1 MHRELEAFED
11 KQQTLDGVLK
21 ELDAAKDEACFWSIV
36 NITRLIER
44 MRRLTVG
51 EQNAAIR
58 QLVEE
63 VAPEVS
69 SGAKEAP
76 ALKGG
81 PLSLL
86 PKDQCTPTALKARFG
101 SAAAA
106 HVYLEAALGPAP
118 TKRKTWD
125 YLSTV
130 FVSGT
135 WATKARTLARSGPE
149 LGSVNE
155 EALGQLEARLLRR
168 IDQLDERMSELFEQL
183 LQRRH

>member
-1 MHRELEAFED
+1 MGELSNRF
-11 KQQTLDGVLK
+11 G
-21 ELDAAKDEACFWSIV
+21 ELMARMAKGDAEFF
-36 NITRLIER
+36 R
-44 MRRLTVG
+44 TVG

-63 VAPEVS
+63 VAPDGP
-69 SGAKEAP
+69 SGANQAP
-76 ALKGG
+76 ALNGG
-81 PLSLL
+81 PQSLL
-86 PKDQCTPTALKARFG
+86 PRDQCTPTALKARFG

-118 TKRKTWD
+118 TKKKTWD

-130 FVSGT
+130 FESGAWPT
-135 WATKARTLARSGPE
+135 RARALTRSGPE

-155 EALGQLEARLLRR
+155 EALAQLETRLLRR
-168 IDQLDERMSELFEQL
+168 IDQLEERLIDLFEQL

>member
-1 MHRELEAFED
+1 MGELSDRF
-11 KQQTLDGVLK
+11 G
-21 ELDAAKDEACFWSIV
+21 ELMARMAKGDAELF
-36 NITRLIER
+36 R
-44 MRRLTVG
+44 TVG

-63 VAPEVS
+63 EVAPSVP
-69 SGAKEAP
+69 SGGKEAP
-76 ALKGG
+76 ALNAG
-81 PLSLL
+81 PQSLL

-118 TKRKTWD
+118 TKKKTWD

-130 FVSGT
+130 FESGT
-135 WATKARTLARSGPE
+135 WPTRTRSLARSGPE
-149 LGSVNE
+149 PGSVNE
-155 EALGQLEARLLRR
+155 EALAQLETRLLRR
-168 IDQLDERMSELFEQL
+168 IDQLEERVIELFEQL

>member
-1 MHRELEAFED
+1 MGELSDRF
-11 KQQTLDGVLK
+11 G
-21 ELDAAKDEACFWSIV
+21 ELMARMAKGDAELF
-36 NITRLIER
+36 R
-44 MRRLTVG
+44 TVG

-76 ALKGG
+76 ALKAG
-81 PLSLL
+81 PQSLL

-118 TKRKTWD
+118 TKKKTWD

-130 FVSGT
+130 FESGSWPT
-135 WATKARTLARSGPE
+135 RARALTRSKPE
-149 LGSVNE
+149 PGSVNE
-155 EALGQLEARLLRR
+155 EALAQLETRLLRR
-168 IDQLDERMSELFEQL
+168 IDQLEERVIELFEQL
-183 LQRRH
+183 LQGRP

>member
-1 MHRELEAFED
+1 MGELSDRF
-11 KQQTLDGVLK
+11 G
-21 ELDAAKDEACFWSIV
+21 ELMARMAKGDAELF
-36 NITRLIER
+36 R
-44 MRRLTVG
+44 TVG

-63 VAPEVS
+63 VTPEGP
-69 SGAKEAP
+69 SGVKEAP
-76 ALKGG
+76 ALTGG
-81 PLSLL
+81 PQPLL
-86 PKDQCTPTALKARFG
+86 PKDQCTSMALKARFG

-118 TKRKTWD
+118 TKKKTWD

-130 FVSGT
+130 FVSGA

-155 EALGQLEARLLRR
+155 EALAQLEARLLQR
-168 IDQLDERMSELFEQL
+168 IDQLEERIIELFEQL
-183 LQRRH
+183 LQRRP